1 MDWNAVRTFT
11 RWVNRSPV
19 GPQFAAFLALL
30 SARFPGLIPLLVSS
44 ATPSVPSSFNQRLLQ
59 VARRR
64 AAALK
69 TAVFAIAA
77 SAIMV
82 AAAFAGMPVVVHQA
96 AASPHVSANLPANDS
111 TPFFPYL
118 VPGSDYPAP
127 MNLTPGGNL
136 SLPVLTTTDE
146 AGNPVL
152 HLLAISSG
160 DGSPMP
166 LLLTGG
172 YSEALA
178 REIQAGSSCSP
189 SHGHG
194 HGPPGKGGNV
204 SGCAPPTIALQ
215 WSLPFPLRLANGTP
229 IVSPGP
235 VTGDA
240 FVTNGTGWAFALA
253 ANGTTRLWFSSNGGN
268 TWSGQLRIPGDDPRL
283 VQGFGY
289 TALTTVS
296 ATTATLSLVSPTG
309 GVQNI
314 SPPLAL
320 QDAVPVLLPPNGTSQ
335 PLPGVFGV
343 ATNHTAVF
351 ASSAND
357 GATWNVSVVGTAPIS
372 STSPIFNRIG
382 STSLAAPGGI
392 PDQVTAVSTGNTTV
406 VLWTANLGGR
416 VVPVSA
422 ASPGRGA
429 DWQGPYVVGSP
440 EGSARDPALLLTPA
454 GYVLAVWRSTA
465 GNGELTEE
473 PLGLDGR
480 ALTGAQTVSLPGE
493 VAPGAEVAVTV
504 DPLERPFFAWTSYN
518 TSVLQVTGALLHA
531 PQAVSEWLQAVE
543 NLTAADLANG
553 TNASQSALENKL
565 TALLHQVNGPTVP
578 TGAIEMIEQDLY
590 PKVTNLPL
598 LLGCTG
604 PVPVCGHLH
613 RGNNPPWIV
622 NQTGVDA
629 PNAYLAVYAEWA
641 LEALGVMTQNPPT
654 SDSTFSGYEYLKE
667 CSPSNVCASTN
678 VTIEMNVTVDVT
690 DPTTAHLT
698 FSSFLPPMNVTL
710 SNTTV
715 QCGNSTSVSYA
726 PVQWFFRPV
735 GTTYQ
740 VYLHDGTLA
749 GSFNASG
756 NLVTTV
762 WLRNLPEAIN
772 TSFGVFDY
780 IGLYNY
786 NVTYRTTPGCEPVNN
801 GFNLSWN
808 LGGVPTVS
816 TEQGVQLDHPLVTE
830 IPCATCGGKVYL
842 RVNGTANVASVL
854 QANLTGENLTVPFD
868 TSNYSH
874 VLNVTRGEFDPGP
887 YAISGSVDTRLG
899 NATPAGSPALYYIP
913 GESPQARES
922 VSFSCQFTAVSSNLT
937 ISAIAVS
944 NVTATTAEVSWLTN
958 GPAGSL
964 VVYTEV
970 GSGYIQQAA
979 GSGGTDHHAVVLQHL
994 SPFAFYTLQAVSAL
1008 PSSGCFGVE
1017 QVSPFASFQ
1026 TPAIFPV
1033 TEQDLPYDSIAQ
1045 EGGGAQLSFQI
1056 PDLIVRNSNFT
1067 GGQALYATA
1076 GEPSNLTRVPLLSLQ
1091 AMRSFYDFNDTLAAN
1106 LTLLQPNT
1114 SYTVHLQLNF
1124 TLNSSIPGIVC
1135 HPCTFTAES
1144 ENTTFTYLK
1153 DTSGDGLADSEKT
1166 WGWAVTYTNA
1176 RGVPVTESVSANDAA
1191 YATNGL
1197 VNDYLEKEFGLNPET
1212 LDTAGSHMLDTW
1224 NLTFDL
1230 GTVPNTQAV
1239 PNGFHTW
1246 NEECTNLS
1254 LPCLPGLS
1262 PGFNPF
1268 SDPPN
1273 PGAPPPPKDTPVG
1286 IDWSNLSNART
1297 AGDNHNWSAEVLWSF
1312 SSLQYL
1318 AGLVPSGDWLRGVLG
1333 TWNHHLTLTVW
1344 GKLSWGA
1351 NPLAASTP
1359 EDGLPDGARVNPVFD
1374 EELQI
1379 GVPFAIVQNLNYFT
1393 GAGYA
1398 VSFSV
1403 NGTPTS
1409 FFAPPSWNP
1418 EFQNYSSQTF
1428 YNIPGVPAI
1437 SHYELTAPVNQT
1449 DQIQNVTVS
1458 LVVNNIDC
1466 APPGQN
1472 LSNVSPCPKN
1482 VSPYRLVPAPLTPA
1496 SSTSNSEIN
1505 FSFAQDMLDPT
1516 ESTIPHGINLSAD
1529 WPATALS
1536 LNVTWVP
1543 VRQAPTYL
1551 WLPNDNSTVST
1562 NLPPGL
1568 QRYTGEQDFVLVVAN
1583 VSAPLSV
1590 PDVPTAWG
1598 GSYGLSV
1605 APTQSSRLVNFL
1617 IPRGQFLSSVLGQAI
1632 LNNSTLPAS
1641 HNASTAVDQ
1650 ITGLTLS
1657 QLACYWQNLA
1667 VAPGG
1672 FSSPNTCTQAGM
1684 TLHGID
1690 PGTPYAVTVTADSE
1704 NCTQDLSTSTNC
1716 QAGGVPSDPTL
1727 STSSPGNAAPALLAV
1742 ITLNLSSSSNLTYL
1756 LAALL
1761 DNNTTVAGGQLGVTG
1776 HFVNITGQI
1785 PTLGLNSV
1793 VLSALANSS
1802 EPDSGVFGA
1811 PCSVCIPTLPGAATL
1826 EMLHLHPHDLFSIFG
1841 DLWNSFSGV
1850 VAAFLTHLATLV
1862 HALVGIVW
1870 NALVAAAAYF
1880 DHIREGLVRLAEVA
1894 VSAAVS
1900 VLKTVGHVLEAALQ
1914 ALLAFIVKEVEALF
1928 SPIVNAVTS
1937 AMTNYADTL
1946 WSDFHPM
1953 WKDSNSSTAINSG
1966 DAARFMDD
1974 LFGGPFLVAIGLF
1987 TIVTIALVVVQTL
2000 SLGAD
2005 FLVTLVEGLIVS
2017 VAVTA
2022 FLAVTLSMVPAA
2034 LLSAAAVDGA
2044 WALFNASQSGNLTP
2058 ADRHPLTP
2066 DKGATCSAFA
2076 AVAGTFKV
2084 YATYQL
2090 GLKDIPEGIQLVK
2103 AVIFGAADFTLLTVF
2118 PIVNAALGVLGL
2130 ALTIAAGLI
2139 GGGMGAALSTIAL
2152 VLSFFGLIYGAYVL
2166 TTRGAQLRES
2176 NQFNGV
2182 LLGELISG
2190 AGTTVSLGALVSGC

>member
-1 MDWNAVRTFT
+1 MPKTSTGRIL
-11 RWVNRSPV
+11 RSAPHARL
-19 GPQFAAFLALL
+19 AAFWK
-30 SARFPGLIPLLVSS
+30 
-44 ATPSVPSSFNQRLLQ
+44 
-59 VARRR
+59 
-64 AAALK
+64 AAL
-69 TAVFAIAA
+69 AIGVAG
-77 SAIMV
+77 IMI
-82 AAAFAGMPVVVHQA
+82 AAAFAGVPAIVHQA
-96 AASPHVSANLPANDS
+96 AARPHVSANLPANDS

-127 MNLTPGGNL
+127 MNLTQGGNL

-152 HLLAISSG
+152 HLLVISSENG
-160 DGSPMP
+160 NSTPF
-166 LLLTGG
+166 LLTGG
-172 YSEALA
+172 YSEIMA

-189 SHGHG
+189 AHGHG
-194 HGPPGKGGNV
+194 HGPPGKGGNA

-229 IVSPGP
+229 IVSRGP

-240 FVTNGTGWAFALA
+240 FVTNGTGWAFAMA

-268 TWSGQLRIPGDDPRL
+268 SWSEQFQIPGDDPRL

-309 GVQNI
+309 VVQNI

-320 QDAVPVLLPPNGTSQ
+320 QDAVPVLLPPNGTAH
-335 PLPGVFGV
+335 PLLGVFGV
-343 ATNHTAVF
+343 VTNHTVVF
-351 ASSAND
+351 ASSADN
-357 GATWNVSVVGTAPIS
+357 GATWNVSVVGTAPVS

-392 PDQVTAVSTGNTTV
+392 PDQVAAVSTGNTTV
-406 VLWTANLGGR
+406 VLWTASLGGR

-422 ASPGRGA
+422 SSPDRGA

-480 ALTGAQTVSLPGE
+480 ALTMAQTVSLPGE
-493 VAPGAEVAVTV
+493 VAPGSAVAVTV
-504 DPLERPFFAWTSYN
+504 DSLERPFFAWTSYN
-518 TSVLQVTGALLHA
+518 NTSVLQVTGAILHA

-553 TNASQSALENKL
+553 TNASLPALENKL
-565 TALLHQVNGPTVP
+565 EALLHQVNGPTVP
-578 TGAIEMIEQDLY
+578 TGAIEKIEQDLY

-622 NQTGVDA
+622 NQTGVNA
-629 PNAYLAVYAEWA
+629 PNTYLAVYAEWA

-654 SDSTFSGYEYLKE
+654 SDSTFSGYEYLQE

-678 VTIEMNVTVDVT
+678 VTIEMNVTADVT

-715 QCGNSTSVSYA
+715 LCGNSTSVSYA

-740 VYLHDGTLA
+740 VYLHDGALA

-756 NLVTTV
+756 NLSITV
-762 WLRNLPEAIN
+762 WLRNLPEAIT

-786 NVTYRTTPGCEPVNN
+786 DVTYVTTPGCEPVNN

-816 TEQGVQLDHPLVTE
+816 TDQGVQLDHPLVTE

-874 VLNVTRGEFDPGP
+874 VLNVTRGEFAPGP

-913 GESPQARES
+913 GESPQPRES
-922 VSFSCQFTAVSSNLT
+922 VSFSCQFSAVSSNLS
-937 ISAIAVS
+937 ISALAVS

-970 GSGYIQQAA
+970 GSDYPQQAA
-979 GSGGTDHHAVVLQHL
+979 GPGGTDQHAVVLQHL

-1008 PSSGCFGVE
+1008 PSSTCFGIE

-1033 TEQDLPYDSIAQ
+1033 TEQDLPYDSISQ

-1056 PDLIVRNSNFT
+1056 PDLVVRNSEFT
-1067 GGQALYATA
+1067 GGQALYAPATQ
-1076 GEPSNLTRVPLLSLQ
+1076 PTNVTQVPLLSLRSLQ
-1091 AMRSFYDFNDTLAAN
+1091 SFYNFNDTLAVN
-1106 LTLLQPNT
+1106 LSLLQPNT
-1114 SYTVHLQLNF
+1114 SYTVRLLLNF
-1124 TLNSSIPGIVC
+1124 TFNSSVPGIVC
-1135 HPCTFTAES
+1135 NPCNFTAES
-1144 ENTTFTYLK
+1144 EPAAFTYLK

-1166 WGWAVTYTNA
+1166 WGWTVTYTDA
-1176 RGVPVTESVSANDAA
+1176 RGVPVTEAVSANDAA

-1212 LDTAGSHMLDTW
+1212 IDTAGSHMLDTW

-1230 GTVPNTQAV
+1230 GAVPNTQAV

-1273 PGAPPPPKDTPVG
+1273 PGAPPPPKDTPIG

-1333 TWNHHLTLTVW
+1333 TWIHHLTLTVW

-1374 EELQI
+1374 QELQI
-1379 GVPFAIVQNLNYFT
+1379 GVPFAIVQSLNYFT

-1409 FFAPPSWNP
+1409 FFEPPSWNP

-1449 DQIQNVTVS
+1449 YQIQNVTVS

-1472 LSNVSPCPKN
+1472 LSNVSPCPKG

-1496 SSTSNSEIN
+1496 TSTSNSEIN
-1505 FSFAQDMLDPT
+1505 FSFAQDMLDST
-1516 ESTIPHGINLSAD
+1516 ESTIPHGVNLSAD
-1529 WPATALS
+1529 WPLTDLS

-1543 VRQAPTYL
+1543 VRRAPTFL

-1583 VSAPLSV
+1583 VSAPLSAL
-1590 PDVPTAWG
+1590 DVPTAWG

-1617 IPRGQFLSSVLGQAI
+1617 IPRSQFLNSVLGQAI
-1632 LNNSTLPAS
+1632 LNNSTLPAQG
-1641 HNASTAVDQ
+1641 NASSATDQ
-1650 ITGLTLS
+1650 VAGQTLA

-1667 VAPGG
+1667 VAPGQ
-1672 FSSPNTCTQAGM
+1672 FSPSNTCASGGGTAHGILPGSPNS
-1684 TLHGID
+1684 
-1690 PGTPYAVTVTADSE
+1690 VTVTADPQTGT
-1704 NCTQDLSTSTNC
+1704 NCSLDTATSANC
-1716 QAGGVPSDPTL
+1716 QAGGVPSDLNLSTGCSQCPAPTL
-1727 STSSPGNAAPALLAV
+1727 QAV
-1742 ITLNLSSSSNLTYL
+1742 ITLNLTSDANLTYL
-1756 LAALL
+1756 LAGLL
-1761 DNNTTVAGGQLGVTG
+1761 DNNTTVAGGKLGVNG
-1776 HFVNITGQI
+1776 HFVDITDQI

-1793 VLSALANSS
+1793 ILSTLANSS
-1802 EPDSGVFGA
+1802 QPDSGVFGA
-1811 PCSVCIPTLPGAATL
+1811 PCSVCIPALPGAAAM
-1826 EMLHLHPHDLFSIFG
+1826 EMLHLHPHDLFSIFAG
-1841 DLWNSFSGV
+1841 LWNSLSGV
-1850 VAAFLTHLATLV
+1850 VAALLTHLATLI
-1862 HALVGIVW
+1862 HTLVGIAW
-1870 NALVAAAAYF
+1870 NDLIAAEVFF
-1880 DHIREGLVRLAEVA
+1880 DHIREGLAHYAMVIVHGV
-1894 VSAAVS
+1894 VSG
-1900 VLKTVGHVLEAALQ
+1900 LKVVGGILLQ
-1914 ALLAFIVKEVEALF
+1914 GLQMLLAFIKNVITTLLGTAIHPLQQAF
-1928 SPIVNAVTS
+1928 
-1937 AMTNYADTL
+1937 TNYWRSVESPLSEAQNYTSQGQSPPTSSL
-1946 WSDFHPM
+1946 VAVWSALGG
-1953 WKDSNSSTAINSG
+1953 SV
-1966 DAARFMDD
+1966 FMDTMLLSTVLAAVVTVIMTVNLGTSFLLPILLTVIITAALQESPLGTLLSD
-1974 LFGGPFLVAIGLF
+1974 LQSAFEQLLSGSTVQTVEGWIDSHPSLLSKERSANQPTGARSVQATGGSDPGWQTLIEILSVSVSISFGFKFVVNELNTCAQPSEENNIACSWFVIGAGIALEVITIGIHLVSLTQPVPSGLHILGLIFSILATVITGIRAYFEELKGLKVIEGLVAILGLVAIG
-1987 TIVTIALVVVQTL
+1987 
-2000 SLGAD
+2000 
-2005 FLVTLVEGLIVS
+2005 
-2017 VAVTA
+2017 
-2022 FLAVTLSMVPAA
+2022 
-2034 LLSAAAVDGA
+2034 
-2044 WALFNASQSGNLTP
+2044 
-2058 ADRHPLTP
+2058 
-2066 DKGATCSAFA
+2066 
-2076 AVAGTFKV
+2076 
-2084 YATYQL
+2084 
-2090 GLKDIPEGIQLVK
+2090 
-2103 AVIFGAADFTLLTVF
+2103 
-2118 PIVNAALGVLGL
+2118 
-2130 ALTIAAGLI
+2130 
-2139 GGGMGAALSTIAL
+2139 
-2152 VLSFFGLIYGAYVL
+2152 
-2166 TTRGAQLRES
+2166 
-2176 NQFNGV
+2176 
-2182 LLGELISG
+2182 
-2190 AGTTVSLGALVSGC
+2190 VSLSGIPR